1 MVCSA
6 FIRYFCLSKN
16 FKNLMFNPKKT
27 KQHGKE
33 TIIKAG
39 GYTNKTRCNCH
50 QTPSSY
56 CYP

>member
-39 GYTNKTRCNCH
+39 GYTNKTRCGC
-50 QTPSSY
+50 
-56 CYP
+56 